1 MYYFWELLISVQNS
15 NQMEQAKR
23 PRRPKKTP
31 ETFADRKGYDE
42 NFITAKDFTIKLD
55 ELLKNHLSGLTPL
68 LEPAGKNTHYL
79 QYHHFSVAM
88 NKARKMPQLTA
99 VNIDGSAAIDFGRDS
114 DSWHF
119 DPRISREDQVPHEVY
134 KGNDLDLGHLVRRLD
149 PVWGEE
155 GIAKAAN
162 FDTFHLTVCAPQ
174 HKDLN
179 RVTWLSLEDYILNN
193 ANCLN
198 FKASVF
204 TGPIFSNDDIPY
216 DGVLLPLAFWK
227 IAAMIKKDGTPSVS
241 GYILSQAEMIDGMAN
256 SRGLDDTGFGEF
268 KTYQVP
274 LSKIAEKTGLQLESF
289 YKFDPTN
296 KVGTRGLDDGSPKF
310 EISGADSIFL

>member
-1 MYYFWELLISVQNS
+1 
-15 NQMEQAKR
+15 MEQSKK
-23 PRRPKKTP
+23 PRRTTKLPHN
-31 ETFADRKGYDE
+31 FSDRKGYDE
-42 NFITAKDFTIKLD
+42 NFITTKGFKIKLD
-55 ELLKNHLSGLTPL
+55 DILKNHRNALTPL
-68 LEPAGKNTHYL
+68 LTPVGKNKHYL
-79 QYHHFSVAM
+79 QYHHFTVAM
-88 NKARKMPQLTA
+88 NKSRKMPQLTA
-99 VNIDGSAAIDFGRDS
+99 VNIDGSLSVEFGRDS

-119 DPRISREDQVPHEVY
+119 DPRIPEEDQVPHAVY

-149 PVWGEE
+149 PVWGDED
-155 GIAKAAN
+155 IAKNAN

-179 RVTWLSLEDYILNN
+179 RKIWLNLEDYILKN
-193 ANCLN
+193 ANCSN

-204 TGPIFSNDDIPY
+204 TGPIFSDNDVKY

-227 IAAMIKKDGTPSVS
+227 IAAMIKKDGTPSVT
-241 GYILSQAEMIDGMAN
+241 GYVLSQEDMLDSIE

-274 LSKIAEKTGLQLESF
+274 LSKIAEKTGLNLKSL

-296 KVGTRGLDDGSPKF
+296 TGNRGLTDMFEIADGS
-310 EISGADSIFL
+310 SLML